1 MNKVILFLLIIFVS
15 NRSYAQDKPW
25 ASLLSKDFKIELN
38 IKNQPINNITKWSSS
53 KSGIVI
59 IPDDN
64 LKGNFSISSPVKLN
78 LSDSFDLLESF
89 LNLHNYMLVRENKFL
104 VIKPFY
110 KSPNKIYKP
119 IGPENYQEPEL
130 VVYSLKYNNAANIA
144 KILNEIFG
152 QNNDTIRR
160 GR

>member
-1 MNKVILFLLIIFVS
+1 MNKIILFLLLILIS
-15 NRSYAQDKPW
+15 NKSYAQDKPW
-25 ASLLSKDFKIELN
+25 ASLLSKDFKIQLS
-38 IKNQPINNITKWSSS
+38 IKNQPINNIAKWYST

-64 LKGNFSISSPVKLN
+64 LKGNFSIFSPSQ
-78 LSDSFDLLESF
+78 LSISESFELLESF
-89 LNLHNYMLVRENKFL
+89 LNLHNYMLLRENKFL

-110 KSPNKIYKP
+110 KSSNKIYKP

-130 VVYSLKYNNAANIA
+130 VTYSLKYNSAANIA

-152 QNNDTIRR
+152 QNNGNVRR
-160 GR
+160 N